1 MSTSPQRTGSAA
13 HTRITEPSREG
24 LDLGRAGSTE
34 CSEMLRPL
42 LEPSVLLP
50 SSAPPQPNRPS
61 TKRTNRVPPL
71 PLPLPSTLGGRLS
84 LRQLRDGLDRTLVG
98 ATMVSPPPPLSP
110 PPLNLRVALP
120 MHAPAVENH
129 PGLVL
134 NLLLSSVRLVGLRG
148 AASRR
153 FFASVGDRASV
164 REI

>member
-24 LDLGRAGSTE
+24 LDLGRAGST
-34 CSEMLRPL
+34 
-42 LEPSVLLP
+42 VLLP

-71 PLPLPSTLGGRLS
+71 PLPLPSALGGRLS

-98 ATMVSPPPPLSP
+98 ATMVSPPPPPPISP